1 MFWIGLIVTLVF
13 SAGFL
18 LKMSVIWNAGRCPH
32 GGGGVPTLD
41 FVLFYPIFLTFGI
54 ATMLAS
60 IELVPF
66 RHFIPVL
73 YVALLALTIFI
84 HWLFNVLGERELQ
97 RQRGSRS

>member
-32 GGGGVPTLD
+32 GGGGAPTLD

-84 HWLFNVLGERELQ
+84 HWLFNALGERELK
-97 RQRGSRS
+97 RQRKSE